1 MIKKYRV
8 LIKDSEDNEYD
19 YAYIIECE
27 DTLLLETEFNKIK
40 NDRIENYQ
48 DTCSE
53 EILDEMVEKK
63 IIKSCEELKNNYDLT
78 FKN

>member
-40 NDRIENYQ
+40 
-48 DTCSE
+48 
-53 EILDEMVEKK
+53 K
-63 IIKSCEELKNNYDLT
+63 
-78 FKN
+78 